1 MNCVAL
7 YLIFYGP
14 KIDGFLSNVS
24 NLRDLRGLYNL
35 IDMFDLP
42 FTSYSNSH
50 SETQSSRI
58 FTVCSST
65 NSRPK
70 IYTVDAENSVKE
82 CIVVRGTDVVDSGSL
97 GEAHRWNYH
106 HYSMLSVT
114 LQQRKF

>member
-14 KIDGFLSNVS
+14 KIDDFLSNVS

-42 FTSYSNSH
+42 FTYSNSH
-50 SETQSSRI
+50 SETQISRI
-58 FTVCSST
+58 YTVCSST
-65 NSRPK
+65 NSGPV

-97 GEAHRWNYH
+97 CECT
-106 HYSMLSVT
+106 SLELSS
-114 LQQRKF
+114 L